1 MHEIEYARPETIE
14 EACSLLTQQG
24 EGAKVVAGGVTLSI
38 LLKQKLVAPDVLV
51 DIERI
56 SPLRGISEEGGWLRL
71 GALCTHR
78 EIEKSPLLKAKSPY
92 LSRAAERIGCVQV
105 RNAGTM
111 GGSLCHA
118 DPASDLPPTLI
129 AVGAE
134 VSLRGLQG
142 ERTLLL
148 EDFFTDYYQ
157 TVLSEGEILTEIRL
171 PPLPAR
177 TGVGYVKFVLREGD
191 MAIVGA
197 AARVTLD
204 GDGERCV
211 DARIVLGAVGPT
223 PMRVR
228 EAEEAIRGSAVG
240 ERSISDAAAAAMKAS
255 RPLPDFNCS
264 EQYKREMVGVMTRRA
279 ISQAIQ
285 SIS

>member
-1 MHEIEYARPETIE
+1 MREIEYTRPETVE
-14 EACSLLTQQG
+14 EACSLLSQHG
-24 EGAKVVAGGVTLSI
+24 EGARVVAGGVALSI
-38 LLKQKLVAPDVLV
+38 LLKQRLVEPDILV

-56 SPLRGISEEGGWLRL
+56 PSLRYISEESGWLRL

-78 EIEKSPLLKAKSPY
+78 DIEKSPLLKAKYPY
-92 LSRAAERIGCVQV
+92 LSSAAERIGCVQV
-105 RNAGTM
+105 RNTGTV

-134 VSLRGLQG
+134 VSLRSSQG
-142 ERTLLL
+142 ERILPL
-148 EDFFTDYYQ
+148 EGFFTDYYQ
-157 TVLSEGEILTEIRL
+157 TALSEGEILTEIRL
-171 PPLPAR
+171 PLLPPR
-177 TGVGYVKFVLREGD
+177 TGVSYVKFVMREGD

-204 GDGERCV
+204 DSGERCA
-211 DARIVLGAVGPT
+211 DARVVLGAVGPT
-223 PMRVR
+223 PMRVM
-228 EAEEAIRGSAVG
+228 EAEEALRGRAVG
-240 ERSISDAAAAAMKAS
+240 EQSIRDAAAAAMKAS

-264 EQYKREMVGVMTRRA
+264 EQYKREMVGVMTKRA